1 MWVYNI
7 KKISTTFQKE
17 TVKSNLGE
25 DLVKVRDL
33 QVYRIQNIHS
43 SDDVDKNNIADRLYK
58 GLDF

>member
-1 MWVYNI
+1 MWFYNI

-43 SDDVDKNNIADRLYK
+43 SDDVDKNNIADRLY
-58 GLDF
+58 